1 MRKQIL
7 GLALLLGAGIA
18 LGTGTAALAAEKKEE
33 LTLAVIR
40 TEEMSTL
47 AKRWEVAIE
56 YLSKTANVDI
66 NFYTTTSYA
75 SVVEAMLSGFVDVAS
90 LGPKIYIVA
99 HEKSGGAIVPL
110 VSYTIP
116 ADMFNDK
123 PCGCYLGAL
132 VTKTGSG
139 MKTLESTKGKVLALV
154 DPGSTSGNALPRALF
169 AEKIGGKELES
180 YWGRVFYSGSP
191 TASARA
197 VQAGKADAAFLSL
210 GTLRR
215 VIISGEMKK
224 EDFNYLWISPQIPID
239 VISVD
244 KKRMKPEMIKRLRD
258 AFTGMT
264 KTKEGQAVM
273 AATGWAEF
281 HAAEDSRFDPLRK
294 ILALKAKLKKK
305 KK

>member
-1 MRKQIL
+1 MRKRIF
-7 GLALLLGAGIA
+7 GLALLLGAMIV
-18 LGTGTAALAAEKKEE
+18 LGTGTATFAAEKEE

-47 AKRWEVAIE
+47 AKRWETAID
-56 YLSKTANVDI
+56 YLSKTLNVNI

-75 SVVEAMLSGFVDVAS
+75 SVVEAMLSGFVDIAS

-139 MKTLESTKGKVLALV
+139 LKTLESTKGKVLALV

-169 AEKIGGKELES
+169 AENIGGVELED
-180 YWGRVFYSGSP
+180 YWGRVFYSGSH

-197 VQAGKADAAFLSL
+197 IQAGKADAAFLSL

-224 EDFNYLWISPQIPID
+224 EDFNYLWISPEIPID

-244 KKRMKPEMIKRLRD
+244 KNRMKPEMVERLRD
-258 AFTGMT
+258 AFTGMP
-264 KTKEGQAVM
+264 KTEEGQAVL
-273 AATGWAEF
+273 AATGWAPF
-281 HAAEDSRFDPLRK
+281 QAAEDSRFDPLRK
-294 ILALKAKLKKK
+294 ILELKKKLKKK
-305 KK
+305 K